1 MLMNAEEA
9 RKTAIGKTDER
20 TKKGLLAAERAIT
33 QAVNAGNLDCWCG
46 EYLTDTAIAKLR
58 GCGYQVE
65 NCSNQRDGNMYKII
79 WK

>member
-9 RKTAIGKTDER
+9 RKTAIGKVDER
-20 TKKGLLAAERAIT
+20 TEKGLLAAEREIKR
-33 QAVNAGNLDCWCG
+33 AVNDGNLDCWCS
-46 EYLTDTAIAKLR
+46 EYLTDKAIAKLR
-58 GCGYQVE
+58 EYGYRVE